1 MEPDA
6 FGRLLA
12 DTRQKEALSRVEYL
26 ISRLRELGDPKT
38 SPKEYR
44 DFHSFLRS
52 EIHKAERVQAEATR
66 MLKRARRGR
75 GSATASER
83 ELELDQK
90 VCDRIV
96 RRLRTSS
103 CEPVP

>member
-1 MEPDA
+1 MQACLTSRRGASILGMEPDA

-52 EIHKAERVQAEATR
+52 EIHKAERVQAEATVANR
-66 MLKRARRGR
+66 LDPPRAGLLDIPRGTWRFHRR
-75 GSATASER
+75 T
-83 ELELDQK
+83 QH
-90 VCDRIV
+90 
-96 RRLRTSS
+96 
-103 CEPVP
+103 